1 MKLEEIQRRA
11 LELPEG
17 DRASLAAELLFSL
30 PAVLSDDDGGVAEAR
45 RRSKELDE
53 NPSAGCTWDEIKRSL
68 GR

>member
-17 DRASLAAELLFSL
+17 DRASLAAELLVSL
-30 PAVLSDDDGGVAEAR
+30 PAVLSDNDGGIAEAR
-45 RRSKELDE
+45 RRSQELNED
-53 NPSAGCTWDEIKRSL
+53 PSVACTWDEIKRSL

>member
-53 NPSAGCTWDEIKRSL
+53 NPSAGCTWDEIKRTL